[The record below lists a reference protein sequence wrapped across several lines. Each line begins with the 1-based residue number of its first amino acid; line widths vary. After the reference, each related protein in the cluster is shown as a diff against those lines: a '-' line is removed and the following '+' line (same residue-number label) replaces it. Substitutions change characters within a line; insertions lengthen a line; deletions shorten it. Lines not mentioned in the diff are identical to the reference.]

1 MFDIHTHILPCVDDG
16 SSSLEESI
24 KMIEDAVNQGITD
37 IILTPHFDVYGN
49 KCDLKTDYQLEFNKF
64 EDEIKK
70 RNIPIKLY
78 LGNEI
83 YYTKG
88 VYKFLKNKKIFP
100 LGNSDKVL
108 IELSYENLKYHM
120 DDIIYEFYVEGYQ
133 VVIAHVERYH
143 YSNYK
148 LIKKWKEKGALIQVN
163 ASSFYGDKKIK
174 RLVTKLLRKNLIDYV
189 ASDVHSFRK
198 NDIQKFV
205 KDYKK
210 SEYLNF
216 N

>member
-1 MFDIHTHILPCVDDG
+1 M
-16 SSSLEESI
+16 
-24 KMIEDAVNQGITD
+24 
-37 IILTPHFDVYGN
+37 
-49 KCDLKTDYQLEFNKF
+49 
-64 EDEIKK
+64 
-70 RNIPIKLY
+70 
-78 LGNEI
+78 
-83 YYTKG
+83 
-88 VYKFLKNKKIFP
+88 
-100 LGNSDKVL
+100 
-108 IELSYENLKYHM
+108 
-120 DDIIYEFYVEGYQ
+120 
-133 VVIAHVERYH
+133 
-143 YSNYK
+143 
-148 LIKKWKEKGALIQVN
+148 IKKWKEKGALIQVN

>member
-1 MFDIHTHILPCVDDG
+1 
-16 SSSLEESI
+16 
-24 KMIEDAVNQGITD
+24 MIEDAVNQGITD

>member
-148 LIKKWKEKGALIQVN
+148 LIKNGKKKEHLYKLTLLLSMAI
-163 ASSFYGDKKIK
+163 KK
-174 RLVTKLLRKNLIDYV
+174 
-189 ASDVHSFRK
+189 
-198 NDIQKFV
+198 
-205 KDYKK
+205 
-210 SEYLNF
+210 
-216 N
+216 